1 METFLIKAL
10 QLVLS
15 ISLLVI
21 LHEGGHFFFAKLFGI
36 RVHRFCLFFDFWK
49 GGKRLAL
56 PLGTWGG
63 TKFAIGW
70 LPFGGYVEIAGMVD
84 ESTDADAVKR
94 EEAEVPADQL
104 FKNKPAWQRLLV
116 MVGGVLVNFLVALF
130 IYAMVLLAWGEQR
143 TPVTAVQHGYSF
155 NTVAKQMGFRD
166 GDLIVGADDKTYTYL
181 DNAQLLRDL
190 GSAKVIHVL
199 RDGRSATVN
208 VDGRVDLLK
217 MLKEQPPFV
226 TLTLPSVVDSAMAG
240 SPAAK
245 AGVRAGD
252 SIVALNGK
260 AVTTWNQ
267 IDEQL
272 GVVQDR
278 ITAAQGKADPKWLA
292 TTLVVKHR
300 GATTADTLR
309 FALTPEG
316 KLGLFKHNV
325 LMDYRTDTVRYNLA
339 TCFPAG
345 AAHGWKVL
353 SGYVSDLR
361 YLFSADGVKSVGSF
375 GTIGSLFPAAWNW
388 AAFWQLTAFIS
399 LMLAFMNFLP
409 IPMLDGGYIFITLLE
424 MITRRRFSDK
434 VIERVNTIGFYFVL
448 ALMALGIFNDVVK
461 FIF

>member
-94 EEAEVPADQL
+94 EEAEVPANQL

-166 GDLIVGADDKTYTYL
+166 GDVIVGADDKERAEL
-181 DNAQLLRDL
+181 
-190 GSAKVIHVL
+190 
-199 RDGRSATVN
+199 
-208 VDGRVDLLK
+208 
-217 MLKEQPPFV
+217 
-226 TLTLPSVVDSAMAG
+226 TLTFNNHHDEHESHHHQTNTPHERNQSGD
-240 SPAAK
+240 
-245 AGVRAGD
+245 RAR
-252 SIVALNGK
+252 
-260 AVTTWNQ
+260 
-267 IDEQL
+267 
-272 GVVQDR
+272 GVVQRSRDTTDQGRRGRHGHSRHACSNVGGNRINVSAGFNPDHDR
-278 ITAAQGKADPKWLA
+278 GDNVVRVKTRV
-292 TTLVVKHR
+292 LVETFLQR
-300 GATTADTLR
+300 GVDENSRSIKVGVHSVVEGRTSLIELGDDTQLVTEER
-309 FALTPEG
+309 
-316 KLGLFKHNV
+316 KV
-325 LMDYRTDTVRYNLA
+325 LWIGHPDIRTDDHLHVTE
-339 TCFPAG
+339 T
-345 AAHGWKVL
+345 
-353 SGYVSDLR
+353 
-361 YLFSADGVKSVGSF
+361 
-375 GTIGSLFPAAWNW
+375 
-388 AAFWQLTAFIS
+388 
-399 LMLAFMNFLP
+399 
-409 IPMLDGGYIFITLLE
+409 
-424 MITRRRFSDK
+424 
-434 VIERVNTIGFYFVL
+434 
-448 ALMALGIFNDVVK
+448 
-461 FIF
+461 